1 MVSIKQNPSA
11 FVRLPDFRNL
21 GVMLRILLLVNG
33 MVALASIVRANDWAS
48 AWQQLVEMS
57 AIVQPLLLLSL
68 LVLYALCGA
77 LSRLSYRLGA
87 ACVATIELTLAL
99 LIPSISDANPGH

>member
-1 MVSIKQNPSA
+1 MCMASIKQNPAA

-33 MVALASIVRANDWAS
+33 MVALASIVRVNDWVS
-48 AWQQLVEMS
+48 TWQQLVEMS

-68 LVLYALCGA
+68 LALYALCG
-77 LSRLSYRLGA
+77 
-87 ACVATIELTLAL
+87 I
-99 LIPSISDANPGH
+99 